1 MADKKS
7 KSLNISID
15 PSQIVGSEIMKSGD
29 YKYARMGVKMGDD
42 QYMSI
47 SYEWKG
53 EGNVPEFVMSL
64 FEFMKANKEEVDKSK
79 ESGSLEYESLNKR
92 IFK

>member
-1 MADKKS
+1 MADKKG

-15 PSQIVGSEIMKSGD
+15 PAQIVGSEIMKSGD
-29 YKYARMGVKMGDD
+29 YKYARMGVKVGDD

-53 EGNVPEFVMSL
+53 ESIPEFVMGL
-64 FEFMKANKEEVDKSK
+64 FEFMKANVDEIKENKEEFISLK
-79 ESGSLEYESLNKR
+79 ER
-92 IFK
+92 IK